1 MLNEE
6 SLMEDTPRI
15 KRMAE
20 LMHRRPSIY
29 MALVPVARAAA
40 NQMADAGMRM
50 GSSPLLEAIGR
61 IDTLEEDLKTLFAGD
76 GIDMEAVQA
85 LDNLLKRMEA
95 PPDESGL

>member
-1 MLNEE
+1 MLNVE
-6 SLMEDTPRI
+6 SLMEETPRI

-20 LMHRRPSIY
+20 LMHQRPSIY

-50 GSSPLLEAIGR
+50 GSGPLQEALARIDSLEA
-61 IDTLEEDLKTLFAGD
+61 ELKILFAGD

-85 LDNLLKRMEA
+85 LDNLLKKMEA
-95 PPDESGL
+95 PADESKL